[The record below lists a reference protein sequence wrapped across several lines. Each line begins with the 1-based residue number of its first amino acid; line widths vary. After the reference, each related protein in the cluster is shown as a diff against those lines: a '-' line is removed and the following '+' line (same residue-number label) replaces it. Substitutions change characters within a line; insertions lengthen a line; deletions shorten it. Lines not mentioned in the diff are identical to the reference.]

1 VNVAKK
7 PFLNPKIEDLD
18 VGDIVRLNSAT
29 LRMTVDKI
37 APANESGAIECVWFD
52 DSDTLQTAAFHP
64 SQLVIVNK
72 VDEV

>member
-1 VNVAKK
+1 MATKHY
-7 PFLNPKIEDLD
+7 LNPKIGDFA

-37 APANESGAIECVWFD
+37 DEANEAGAVECVWFD

-72 VDEV
+72 VAEA

>member
-1 VNVAKK
+1 MATKH
-7 PFLNPKIEDLD
+7 FLNPKVGDFG

-52 DSDTLQTAAFHP
+52 DSDTLRTAAFHP
-64 SQLVIVNK
+64 SQLVIVTK
-72 VDEV
+72 VDEA